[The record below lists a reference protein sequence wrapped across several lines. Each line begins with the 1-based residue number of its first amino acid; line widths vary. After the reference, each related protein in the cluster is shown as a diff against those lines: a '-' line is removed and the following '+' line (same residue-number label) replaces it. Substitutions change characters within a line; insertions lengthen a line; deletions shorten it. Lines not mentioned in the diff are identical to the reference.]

1 MAVSQDILGI
11 VIFVIIAFIIYF
23 LAPMVTFMAAGGSAP
38 EYFARECAARFL
50 VGYPTIIG
58 MIMYYYLSMYVPRLG
73 ILIPLPYVTLSMAIY
88 EQLYF
93 NSLLY

>member
-11 VIFVIIAFIIYF
+11 VIIFFIIALISYF
-23 LAPMVTFMAAGGSAP
+23 FAPMVTCMAAGGSAP
-38 EYFARECAARFL
+38 EYFARECAARFS
-50 VGYPTIIG
+50 VGLPTIIG
-58 MIMYYYLSMYVPRLG
+58 IIVYVPRLG

-88 EQLYF
+88 EHIHF